1 MSVTRLT
8 GSVRLL
14 YHYIFFAWNVSTCEW
29 VRVSCDAVPEVLCLR
44 TRHDTVSKTLLCTY
58 LLQTVHVRVCVI
70 VSLVWKRFLCYLCIH
85 RVTYIYSFI
94 TMSIIRWARHFA
106 IGSGQV
112 EGKIA
117 RDSSETFLKVS
128 VPIFVLWRI
137 SVLIWLT
144 YQSIF
149 GEVIELCSEVC
160 IILLDLDFR

>member
-1 MSVTRLT
+1 MTSIP
-8 GSVRLL
+8 L
-14 YHYIFFAWNVSTCEW
+14 YFLCLNVSTCEW
-29 VRVSCDAVPEVLCLR
+29 VGVVCDEVHWVLCLR

-70 VSLVWKRFLCYLCIH
+70 VSLVWKRFLCCLYIH

-94 TMSIIRWARHFA
+94 TMSIVWWTRHFA

-117 RDSSETFLKVS
+117 RDSSDETFLKVS

-149 GEVIELCSEVC
+149 GEVIELFSEVC
-160 IILLDLDFR
+160 IILLYLDFR